1 MSTPMEIRILPR
13 SGWVLVAVSGRLDMT
28 SAGTLEHK
36 LETVIASGQHR
47 VAIELGQLDYLSSAG
62 LRALM
67 VAAKRLQE
75 VAGTLV
81 LIGLRGTVKD
91 VLELAG
97 LINVFP
103 VFASEA
109 DLLAALPDWR

>member
-1 MSTPMEIRILPR
+1 
-13 SGWVLVAVSGRLDMT
+13 MT

-36 LETVIASGQHR
+36 LGTVIDSGQR
-47 VAIELGQLDYLSSAG
+47 RLAIDMGQLDYLSSAG

-67 VAAKRLQE
+67 VAARRLQE
-75 VAGTLV
+75 VSGTLV
-81 LIGLRGTVKD
+81 LIGLHGTVKD

-103 VFASEA
+103 VFETEA
-109 DLLAALPDWR
+109 ELQAARPDWR